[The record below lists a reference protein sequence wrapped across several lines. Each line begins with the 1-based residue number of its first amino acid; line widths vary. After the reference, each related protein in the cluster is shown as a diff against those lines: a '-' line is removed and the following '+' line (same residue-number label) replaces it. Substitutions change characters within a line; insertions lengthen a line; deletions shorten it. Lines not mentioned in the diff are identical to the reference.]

1 MHKFFLTLLSVLL
14 FYYSNA
20 QTEIDALRYSR
31 NDIVGTARFSAM
43 AGAYGALGAD
53 FTTLS
58 YNPAGIGFYQFS
70 ELTFTPSIGNVVA
83 TSYFGG
89 GRNEDE
95 KFNSNFSNFGYV
107 VSSPLNG
114 SEWKRLN
121 FAVGYNRTANYKT
134 RTYISGYNSTSSM
147 VENFLSKASGDIIS
161 ALNPEHAELAFWTDL
176 IDLENNDTVNDW
188 YKYDNGQYIS
198 HVNGESNKKQ
208 EKEISSTGFSG
219 EYVFSVGTS
228 YEDRIYLGATIGMPR
243 IDYYEKSTYTESEL
257 ETINLADTS
266 VRLDYFDYNEE
277 LSVTGKGF
285 NLKIGVIA
293 RLNDWIRLGGA
304 YHSPTYY
311 NMEEDYSKSIIAVWN
326 DRVESEQFPK
336 DLPAYFDYELRTPWK
351 AIGSVAINI
360 KKKGLI
366 TADIEIIDYASA
378 KFNSDNYKF
387 SNENDVINSLYTKAT
402 NIRLGGEM
410 KYKPFRIRAGY
421 ALYGSPYKDNAEL
434 DRKSYTFGLGV
445 DKGHFIVDFAYVF
458 SEGNDEHFMY
468 SSDLVD
474 AANII
479 TTSHNFLFTLGLR
492 Y

>member
-1 MHKFFLTLLSVLL
+1 MHKFLLTLLSVSL

-70 ELTFTPSIGNVVA
+70 ELSFTPSFGNMIA

-95 KFNSNFSNFGYV
+95 KYHSNFSNFGYV
-107 VSSPLNG
+107 VSSPKSGN
-114 SEWKRLN
+114 EWKRLN
-121 FAVGYNRTANYKT
+121 LAFGYNRTANYKKRIFISGENT
-134 RTYISGYNSTSSM
+134 NTSMIDNFVANAQGNTIGNLNSFTELLAWNTYLFDPLDTIDNGNYISKLNSS
-147 VENFLSKASGDIIS
+147 LS
-161 ALNPEHAELAFWTDL
+161 
-176 IDLENNDTVNDW
+176 
-188 YKYDNGQYIS
+188 
-198 HVNGESNKKQ
+198 KKQ
-208 EKEISSTGFSG
+208 EKVINLSGSAG

-228 YEDRIYLGATIGMPR
+228 YEDRIYLGATIGMPS
-243 IDYYEKSTYTESEL
+243 IDYYEKSTYTESEFS
-257 ETINLADTS
+257 DTAAHLQ
-266 VRLDYFDYNEE
+266 RFDYSEE
-277 LSVTGKGF
+277 LTTTGRGF
-285 NLKIGVIA
+285 NLKLGVIA
-293 RLNDWIRLGGA
+293 RLNDWVRLGGA
-304 YHSPTYY
+304 FHSSTYY
-311 NMEEDYSKSIIAVWN
+311 DMEDEYSTAITAVWN
-326 DRVESEQFPK
+326 DTLGTMFDPSPFG
-336 DLPAYFDYELRTPWK
+336 YFNYELKTPWK
-351 AIGSVAINI
+351 AIGSIAINI

-378 KFNSDNYKF
+378 KFNSDTYKF
-387 SNENDVINSLYTKAT
+387 SDENAVINSLYTKAT

-458 SEGNDEHFMY
+458 SEGSDEHFMY
-468 SSDLVD
+468 SADLVD
-474 AANII
+474 AANIT

>member
-1 MHKFFLTLLSVLL
+1 MHKFLLTLLSVSL

-58 YNPAGIGFYQFS
+58 YNPAGIGFYQFN
-70 ELTFTPSIGNVVA
+70 ELTFTPSFGNMIA

-95 KFNSNFSNFGYV
+95 KYHSNFSNFGYV
-107 VSSPLNG
+107 VSSPKSGN
-114 SEWKRLN
+114 EWKRLN
-121 FAVGYNRTANYKT
+121 LAFGYNRTANYKKRIFISGENT
-134 RTYISGYNSTSSM
+134 NTSMIDNFVANAQGNTIGNLNSFTELLAWNTYLFDPLDTIDNGNYISKLNSS
-147 VENFLSKASGDIIS
+147 LS
-161 ALNPEHAELAFWTDL
+161 
-176 IDLENNDTVNDW
+176 
-188 YKYDNGQYIS
+188 
-198 HVNGESNKKQ
+198 KKQ
-208 EKEISSTGFSG
+208 EKVINSSGSAG

-228 YEDRIYLGATIGMPR
+228 YEDRIYLGATIGMPS
-243 IDYYEKSTYTESEL
+243 IDYYENSTYTESEF
-257 ETINLADTS
+257 ADTAAHLQS
-266 VRLDYFDYNEE
+266 FDYSEE
-277 LSVTGKGF
+277 LTTSGRGF
-285 NLKIGVIA
+285 NLKVGVIA
-293 RLNDWIRLGGA
+293 RLNDWVRLGGA
-304 YHSPTYY
+304 FHSSTYY
-311 NMEEDYSKSIIAVWN
+311 DMEDEYSTAITAVWN
-326 DRVESEQFPK
+326 DTLGTMYDPSPFG
-336 DLPAYFDYELRTPWK
+336 YFNYELKTPWK

-387 SNENDVINSLYTKAT
+387 SDENAVINSLYTKAT

-421 ALYGSPYKDNAEL
+421 ALYGSPYKDNTEL

-445 DKGHFIVDFAYVF
+445 DKGHFMVDFAYVF
-458 SEGNDEHFMY
+458 SEGNVEHFMY